1 MPPPLRV
8 ENVASEVLESHDRVL
23 KLDYRGAPQTVGV
36 MRDAA
41 LSSQEHLSV
50 RQLAEE
56 ICQGVA
62 SKDYASEYLAIYYH
76 VLGRTRYM
84 RDPRTVELVKAPHVV
99 ATDLLLGKVPSL
111 DCDDLAA
118 LIAALILTVGGEPEF
133 VTVAFKNQ
141 FFNGERQ
148 YSHVFCRARE
158 PRTKEYVVLDPV
170 SAEKTHEMFSRI
182 RAAKVWA
189 VA

>member
-8 ENVASEVLESHDRVL
+8 EEASALVLDSADKVL

-41 LSSQEHLSV
+41 RESQEHLAI
-50 RQLAEE
+50 RKLAET

-62 SKDYASEYLAIYYH
+62 SKDYGSEYLAIYYF
-76 VLGRTRYM
+76 VLARCRYM
-84 RDPRTVELVKAPHVV
+84 RDPRTVELVKAPYII
-99 ATDLLLGKVPSL
+99 ANDLLAGLTPSL

-118 LIAALILTVGGEPEF
+118 LIAALILSVGGDPEF

-141 FFNGERQ
+141 FYNGERQ

-158 PRTKEYVVLDPV
+158 PRTGQWVVLDPV
-170 SAEKTHEMFSRI
+170 SAEKTHEMLSRV
-182 RAAKVWA
+182 RAAKTWPIA
-189 VA
+189 